1 MRRREER
8 NEKKGGEEER
18 TGEERREKKCNEMT
32 GMTAEAGR
40 GHLEM
45 NPRTSICL
53 CLSHLTASCSVPCSA
68 ALHVPHQHTHH
79 TLFLILR
86 TENPSLLV
94 SLS

>member
-45 NPRTSICL
+45 NPRTSNCL
-53 CLSHLTASCSVPCSA
+53 CLSHLTASCSVPCCC
-68 ALHVPHQHTHH
+68 
-79 TLFLILR
+79 
-86 TENPSLLV
+86 PSCPTPAH
-94 SLS
+94 SSHIIPDIED